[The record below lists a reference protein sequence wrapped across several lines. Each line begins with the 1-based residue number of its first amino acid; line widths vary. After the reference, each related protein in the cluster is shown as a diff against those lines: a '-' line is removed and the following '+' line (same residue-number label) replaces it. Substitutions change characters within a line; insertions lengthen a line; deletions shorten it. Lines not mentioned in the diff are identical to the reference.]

1 MSIDFICLNRQLCF
15 EKSFY
20 EKEKAKAK
28 AFRKDLAS
36 LYVEQ
41 KGKSKRRWLKD
52 FIEQRADEIVAY
64 SENLTTTAMKK
75 AEKGITVPGNVAV
88 AAIQPSPA
96 LIEELHNAQN
106 NYLQLQD
113 AGNN

>member
-1 MSIDFICLNRQLCF
+1 
-15 EKSFY
+15 
-20 EKEKAKAK
+20 
-28 AFRKDLAS
+28 
-36 LYVEQ
+36 
-41 KGKSKRRWLKD
+41 
-52 FIEQRADEIVAY
+52 
-64 SENLTTTAMKK
+64 MKK

-113 AGNN
+113 AGNNYKYHELVHPLFFCQLCRNRFSCRIDIAC